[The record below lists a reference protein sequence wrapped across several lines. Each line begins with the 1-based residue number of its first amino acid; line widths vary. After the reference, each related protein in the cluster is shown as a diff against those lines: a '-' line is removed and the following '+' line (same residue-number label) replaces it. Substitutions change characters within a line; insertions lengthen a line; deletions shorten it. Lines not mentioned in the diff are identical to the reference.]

1 MPLPSERTLK
11 AGLVLCIAL
20 GLSAIVFVKI
30 QPLEQTPLPAHT
42 HASGA
47 LNYKNA
53 DATPHPAAK
62 GTERTSAQSQMSLEE
77 KRLRV
82 TQVAPKDG
90 DQADTMAAEYLDNE
104 EELFALLKERYG
116 VPVAGAKVNP
126 RSAQVSTP
134 AKVEGANAVSAELA
148 AAKANE
154 KASTPAKVEGA
165 NAVSAEL
172 AAAKANVKAL
182 QQLFVDCLS
191 ERATDVSAC
200 SSTKAAADA
209 AVASL
214 NALRAT
220 GGVPTPQ
227 AARDADASTDPTTT
241 VDDSDDDES
250 SNANVTAVSADID
263 NRSSNNG
270 RVCSMVDI
278 FPRLDLPGALP
289 EESNPNV
296 RRLCRPDRHATLRQ
310 DCICRMCCRT
320 QGSYN

>member
-42 HASGA
+42 HAGGA

-82 TQVAPKDG
+82 RQVAPKDG

-126 RSAQVSTP
+126 R
-134 AKVEGANAVSAELA
+134 
-148 AAKANE
+148 NE
-154 KASTPAKVEGA
+154 KASTPAKVEGV

-250 SNANVTAVSADID
+250 SNANVAAVSADID

-296 RRLCRPDRHATLRQ
+296 RKLCRPDQQATLRQ